1 MDGCMTI
8 SSRQSPTAGS
18 FQGIA
23 AVTLA
28 IATTGRVLRLPCSR
42 PTVETC
48 PLTVWCWRMEALR
61 WLLEPTDIA
70 TTAIATVLA
79 TAAAD
84 REES

>member
-1 MDGCMTI
+1 MGI
-8 SSRQSPTAGS
+8 SQV
-18 FQGIA
+18 IA
-23 AVTLA
+23 AATLV
-28 IATTGRVLRLPCSR
+28 IATTDPGRQLLCSR
-42 PTVETC
+42 PTVETFQGIA
-48 PLTVWCWRMEALR
+48 WFWKMEVPQ

>member
-42 PTVETC
+42 PTVETFQ
-48 PLTVWCWRMEALR
+48 WIAWFWKMEVPQ

>member
-1 MDGCMTI
+1 
-8 SSRQSPTAGS
+8 
-18 FQGIA
+18 
-23 AVTLA
+23 
-28 IATTGRVLRLPCSR
+28 
-42 PTVETC
+42 
-48 PLTVWCWRMEALR
+48 MEVPQ